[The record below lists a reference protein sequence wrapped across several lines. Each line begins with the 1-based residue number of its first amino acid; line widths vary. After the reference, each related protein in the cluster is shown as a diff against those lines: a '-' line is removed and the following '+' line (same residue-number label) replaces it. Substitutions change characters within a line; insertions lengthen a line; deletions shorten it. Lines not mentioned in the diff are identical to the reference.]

1 MGKTRIS
8 VIKIFYRPANLPM
21 QQEEAFK
28 GIKTKSTS
36 NGVKVVNNSPYYINL
51 AGLSVNNKAIKLN
64 QQIMLLPHLLK

>member
-1 MGKTRIS
+1 
-8 VIKIFYRPANLPM
+8 M

-28 GIKTKSTS
+28 GIKSKSSS

-64 QQIMLLPHLLK
+64 KQNNVIAPFAEMNFVSQSKV